1 MDEKDDFVY
10 INHIVDA
17 MEMIE
22 EYTKHMKKEDFL
34 HDKKT
39 QDAVMR
45 EITVIGEA
53 TALLGDFFKSKY
65 PDVPWAR
72 MKGTRNRVVHGYFSV
87 DLNILWEIVSKD
99 LPKLKKQLEELKG
112 AKKFSSVEKAIKYL
126 GE

>member
-1 MDEKDDFVY
+1 MGEKDAFVY

-17 MEMIE
+17 MEMIK
-22 EYTKHMKKEDFL
+22 EYMRHMKKEEFL

-45 EITVIGEA
+45 EMTVIGEA
-53 TALLGDFFKSKY
+53 TALLGNAFKNKY

-99 LPKLKKQLEELKG
+99 LPEIEPRLQEIRKE
-112 AKKFSSVEKAIKYL
+112 EKA
-126 GE
+126 